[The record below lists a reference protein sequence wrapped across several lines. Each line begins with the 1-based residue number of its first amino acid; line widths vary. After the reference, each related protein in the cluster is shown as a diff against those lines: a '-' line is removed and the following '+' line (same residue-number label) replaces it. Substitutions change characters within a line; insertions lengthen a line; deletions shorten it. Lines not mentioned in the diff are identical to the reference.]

1 MGFTAF
7 MLTLG
12 FCYTGYKLIDSI
24 IKGKAYKNKD
34 YAILAVSLCIWLW
47 YIY

>member
-12 FCYTGYKLIDSI
+12 FGYTGYKLVDAIL
-24 IKGKAYKNKD
+24 KRTAYKNKD
-34 YAILAVSLCIWLW
+34 YAILAVSLCIWLY